1 MHSASAQIG
10 IAVANRFPN
19 ITLTAEAGYQPY
31 RTFDFYR
38 ADVEFDQENSAPYG
52 TLSIHGSF

>member
-1 MHSASAQIG
+1 MRLSKVTSNLSIS
-10 IAVANRFPN
+10 
-19 ITLTAEAGYQPY
+19 AEAGYQPY

-38 ADVEFDQENSAPYG
+38 AAGEFDQEYCAPYG